1 MNNVHEELYDNQCLD
16 KSSPKLQNMRLLFL
30 RIVNISPMVND
41 LMKELKKKIGYENSA
56 LLPRKGKV
64 ERDIKVKPRW
74 LSARIS

>member
-1 MNNVHEELYDNQCLD
+1 
-16 KSSPKLQNMRLLFL
+16 MRLLFP